1 MSVSQGQTLAALMP
15 IATIPKA
22 LATVHVNLLHWEW
35 KRMWGWALLLRIL
48 SKRGGFSN
56 LELSD
61 KTKTTFIIS
70 RTVCKGGLPMH
81 CCFYSCW
88 CVYIY
93 IYIFFFND
101 NLFLVICV
109 FFCSDIN
116 ECVRG
121 VYKCSSDAFCNNTK
135 GSYNCTCKPGFTGN
149 GKECKGKR
157 WGRNVEENQ
166 LAKSLRE
173 NFDTLAIALLF
184 FWALQPLYVSK
195 ALFRGLL

>member
-1 MSVSQGQTLAALMP
+1 MSVSEGYTLAALMP
-15 IATIPKA
+15 IATIPKGFTA
-22 LATVHVNLLHWEW
+22 VHVNLDSLAVEENA
-35 KRMWGWALLLRIL
+35 RVSITLRRL
-48 SKRGGFSN
+48 SKGGGFSN
-56 LELSD
+56 LILSD

-70 RTVCKGGLPMH
+70 RTVRKGDLTIY
-81 CCFYSCW
+81 CCFYRCW
-88 CVYIY
+88 CF
-93 IYIFFFND
+93 YIFFFLND

-121 VYKCSSDAFCNNTK
+121 LHKCSSDAFCNNTK

-149 GKECKGKR
+149 GQECKGKR

-166 LAKSLRE
+166 LAKSLSK

-184 FWALQPLYVSK
+184 F
-195 ALFRGLL
+195 